1 MGKIN
6 IGILVFLEEKMALNM
21 DSKMKD
27 LLAHP
32 ETRAI
37 LEKHMGDLLKDPRMK
52 MGMGFPLKVL
62 FKSAPP
68 GIVPPGTAEAIE
80 ADLNKL
86 GPIEVDKNTGTKTT
100 ITLTMDSKMKELLAY
115 PETRAIMEKH
125 MGDLLKD
132 PRMKM
137 GMGFP
142 LKVLFKSAPPGIVPP
157 GTAEAIEADLSQL
170 GPIEVVIQGEDK
182 SQKKSFFSFL
192 KLKKKK
198 RQVKNLGGYMGKV
211 LRVDLTNE
219 KITEE
224 RLPDQST
231 LRKFVGGTGLGIRM
245 IYNEVPAG
253 IEWSDPRN
261 RIIWLTGPFTGTRG
275 PGSGTYTVATK
286 GPLTNFFVATHCNG
300 FFGTSL
306 RQAGYDGI
314 IVQGQAKRWVYLTI
328 QDGVAEFHDASQLIG
343 KDTWETEKILLQ
355 SIKGDKGKPSASCIG
370 PAGENLVKYAGIC
383 SDEGHIASSNGAG
396 AVMGSK
402 KLKGIVVRG
411 TQKVPI
417 HDQERFNEL
426 VKEWWTECGGT
437 VWGQLLP
444 TMGTNGQFAS
454 AHTLGTLPVRNYTT
468 SVFPTA
474 AKFNGDAVRDY
485 YKGKPKPCFACR
497 LAHCQE
503 MMIQSGPHKGEIVE
517 EPEYEPMAAFSSM
530 IGNDNDLDG
539 AVWLANVNDRLG
551 MDAKEQATVL
561 GLAIEC
567 YEKGLIT
574 KKDTDGLELTWGNIE
589 AVETLMR
596 KIATRDGFGNVLA
609 EGVMRAANT
618 IGGEAPNFAV
628 YTHKGVAPHVH
639 DDRGLWNIAFSMAVS
654 DMGSIPAGDMGDV
667 GDLLET
673 IGDNFLDPA
682 RAFDAEYIPK
692 CSALMWRRGHFVDC
706 LGICMFVAG
715 VSFKLIAETLNA
727 VTGWDFTWQECTE
740 VGERVMTMMRS
751 FNVKNGHTRADN
763 SLSPRILQAPVDGPA
778 KGVSIAPKLDLMLDI
793 YNEALGWDND
803 GKPLPKTL
811 TRLGL
816 KDVAKELAKI

>member
-1 MGKIN
+1 
-6 IGILVFLEEKMALNM
+6 MALNM

-62 FKSAPP
+62 FKSAPS

-80 ADLNKL
+80 ADLKKL
-86 GPIEVDKNTGTKTT
+86 GPLESDRSTGTKTIVT
-100 ITLTMDSKMKELLAY
+100 PTMDSKMKELLEY
-115 PETRAIMEKH
+115 PETKAILEKH

-142 LKVLFKSAPPGIVPP
+142 LKVLFKSAPSGIVPL
-157 GTAEAIEADLSQL
+157 GTAEAIEADLKKL
-170 GPIEVVIQGEDK
+170 GSIEVITQGEAK
-182 SQKKSFFSFL
+182 SKS
-192 KLKKKK
+192 KLFTQIFKFKKKKK
-198 RQVKNLGGYMGKV
+198 RIKNLCGYMGKI
-211 LRVDLTNE
+211 LRVDLSSET
-219 KITEE
+219 ITVEP
-224 RLPDQST
+224 LPSQVI
-231 LRKFVGGTGLGIRM
+231 LRMFVGGTGLGIKM
-245 IYNEVPAG
+245 IYDEVPAG
-253 IEWSDPRN
+253 LEWSDPRN
-261 RIIWLTGPFTGTRG
+261 RLIWLTGPLTGTRA
-275 PGSGTYTVATK
+275 PASGTYTVATK
-286 GPLTNFFVATHCNG
+286 GPLTNFFVASHCNG
-300 FFGTSL
+300 FFGTRL
-306 RQAGYDGI
+306 RQAGFDGI
-314 IVQGQAKRWVYLTI
+314 IVQGQAKRWVYLSI
-328 QDGVAEFHDASQLIG
+328 QDGVAELHDASQLMG
-343 KDTWETEKILLQ
+343 QDTWETEKLLLQ

-370 PAGENLVKYAGIC
+370 PSGENLVKYAGIC

-402 KLKGIVVRG
+402 RLKGIVVCG
-411 TQKVPI
+411 TAKVPI

-426 VKEWWTECGGT
+426 VKQWWTECEET

-454 AHTLGTLPVRNYTT
+454 AQTLGTLPVRNYTT
-468 SVFPTA
+468 NVFPTA
-474 AKFNGDAVRDY
+474 DKFNGDAVREY

-497 LAHCQE
+497 LAHCQ
-503 MMIQSGPHKGEIVE
+503 MMTIQSGPHKGEIVE

-530 IGNDNDLDG
+530 IGNDTDLDG
-539 AVWLANVNDRLG
+539 AVWLSHVNDRLG
-551 MDAKEQATVL
+551 MDAKEQAAVL

-589 AVETLMR
+589 AVEALLY

-609 EGVMRAANT
+609 DGVMRAAET

-628 YTHKGVAPHVH
+628 YTHKGNAPHVH

-667 GDLLET
+667 GNLLDT

-692 CSALMWRRGHFVDC
+692 CSALMWRRGHFIDC

-715 VSFKLIAETLNA
+715 VSFQLIADTLNA

-740 VGERVMTMMRS
+740 VGERVLTMMRS

-763 SLSPRILQAPVDGPA
+763 SLSPRILEAPINGPA
-778 KGVSIAPKLDLMLDI
+778 KGVSIAPKIDSMLDI
-793 YNEALGWDND
+793 YYDALGWDMD

-811 TRLGL
+811 IRLGL
-816 KDVAKELAKI
+816 KDVAKDLAKI